1 MKLMDGF
8 PPAKSNRVTLANW
21 RTPPFNRWAF
31 NHVSELVPSALIHG
45 AHVPAVLEPNPAD
58 LHDFRVAHAGGTL
71 DMAGWLETTYTDSLV
86 ILKDGHLAFEYYAP
100 GQDARTPQGGG
111 RARTS
116 RTGKSPVEG
125 FRHKGARMPA
135 SGMMR
140 TGPENGA
147 GRDRS
152 LFAQERAARRHGR
165 SGKHGCACRFGY
177 EYRPAS
183 ERSRAPRLKC
193 VGIFPLFPQLP
204 PAPACHSALPSSA
217 LPVRTFSFT
226 RVSPAQD
233 QTQP

>member
-1 MKLMDGF
+1 MGSFFGSQGRMPNIAGSGVCGTARKATQGWDYGSSGASSQ
-8 PPAKSNRVTLANW
+8 PQGRGVNAEAR
-21 RTPPFNRWAF
+21 RQTP
-31 NHVSELVPSALIHG
+31 
-45 AHVPAVLEPNPAD
+45 
-58 LHDFRVAHAGGTL
+58 
-71 DMAGWLETTYTDSLV
+71 
-86 ILKDGHLAFEYYAP
+86 KDGRHASGPGWPNRRKRRDRRRPGGLSHGRETSSRAR

-125 FRHKGARMPA
+125 FRHEGARMPA

-193 VGIFPLFPQLP
+193 AGIFPLFPQLPPVPQLP